1 MTARP
6 VATSGA
12 PTPTVWRD
20 EIAGG
25 LSATA
30 ALMPFVL
37 TFGYIVFGAAG
48 PAAAQIGLTSSVVSV
63 LAGALV
69 MVLASRAQ
77 LPTAAPSASTAL
89 ILGTLVLSLMQDP
102 ALAPA
107 TVAGGMNLLACTA
120 AAVVTAGVLL
130 LVLGVIGAGQ
140 LARFVPQPVLAGFM
154 NGVAILIVLS
164 QVPVLLGIPAA
175 AWSSHRVASLSAWQ
189 WPPLATALFTALLV
203 WALARWYPRLPA
215 YLLALVLAG
224 MAALLLETS
233 WPGWTLQLVGTL
245 EAGLPK
251 PDALWPWLDVGS
263 RTLLQRHAVEIG
275 TTALLLALIGGL
287 ESVLSIAA
295 VDQLLDARTD
305 PDRELLALGAANI
318 VSGLFGGL
326 FVVYLRLHAIAA
338 FNGGGRSFRAILWGC
353 AMLALVFTLGL
364 PLVQRLPTA
373 VVAGIVVM
381 LAWTLVDRWTR
392 ALVLKWLRGERSVD
406 AALSLVIVVVVCAVT
421 LRWGFVVGV
430 AAGVVVAMLIFV
442 RALNRSLVRLRYRAS
457 EIPSRR
463 IYPPALEGQLR
474 GLRNRIEVLEL
485 EGALF
490 FGTTERLVNEVE
502 NIAPAPAF
510 LVLDLRRV
518 STIDATGAVALAK
531 LDERLARRGTV
542 LLLAGVTPDNRHGRA
557 LHEQG
562 VERAEDRWWGHP
574 DADRAVETAE
584 SRLLAA
590 SGLSLQG
597 MELAPE
603 QCNLFAGLDA
613 AQCERLRAAL
623 QPRQLA
629 AGERLFAQGDAGD
642 ALYLLGRGSI
652 SVVDPARA
660 QRFVSFSPGMC
671 FGETAVLD
679 GRGRTADA
687 VADVDST
694 VYALPA
700 AALASMRQT
709 DPAIGAQVYC
719 NLAQHLSERLRAAAA
734 AWRHAAG

>member
-1 MTARP
+1 
-6 VATSGA
+6 
-12 PTPTVWRD
+12 VWRT

-25 LSATA
+25 LSATV
-30 ALMPFVL
+30 ALLPFVL

-63 LAGALV
+63 LAGPLV

-89 ILGTLVLSLMQDP
+89 ILGTLAASLMRDP
-102 ALAPA
+102 ELAP
-107 TVAGGMNLLACTA
+107 TTGAGSVHLLACTA
-120 AAVVTAGVLL
+120 TTVATAGVLL
-130 LVLGVIGAGQ
+130 LVLGVLRAGR

-175 AWSSHRVASLSAWQ
+175 AWSSDGVASLSAWRS
-189 WPPLATALFTALLV
+189 PPLATALFTALMV

-215 YLLALVLAG
+215 YLLALVLVG
-224 MAALLLETS
+224 MAALLLQAA
-233 WPGWTLQLVGTL
+233 WPNWKLQLVGTL
-245 EAGLPK
+245 QAGLPT
-251 PDALWPWLDVGS
+251 PDALRPWFGVEV
-263 RTLLQRHAVEIG
+263 RTLLQHHAVEIG

-295 VDQLLDARTD
+295 VDQLLDTRTE

-338 FNGGGRSFRAILWGC
+338 FNGGGRSFRAILCGC

-364 PLVQRLPTA
+364 PLVQRLPAA

-392 ALVLKWLRGERSVD
+392 SLVQQWLRVERSVD
-406 AALSLVIVVVVCAVT
+406 TALSLVIVVVVCVVT
-421 LRWGFVVGV
+421 LRWGFLVGV
-430 AAGVVVAMLIFV
+430 AVGVVVAMLIFM
-442 RALNRSLVRLRYRAS
+442 RALNRSLLRLRYRAS

-463 IYPPALEGQLR
+463 IYPPALEAQLS
-474 GLRNRIEVLEL
+474 GLRSRIEVLEL

-490 FGTTERLVNEVE
+490 FGNTERLVNEVE
-502 NIAPAPAF
+502 HMAAAPAF

-518 STIDATGAVALAK
+518 STIDATGAVALSK
-531 LDERLARRGTV
+531 LDERLARRGTAM
-542 LLLAGVTPDNRHGRA
+542 LLAGVTPDNRHGRA
-557 LHEQG
+557 LREQG
-562 VERAEDRWWGHP
+562 VQRAENRWWGHP
-574 DADRAVETAE
+574 DADRAVEAAE

-603 QCNLFAGLDA
+603 QCGLFAGLDKP
-613 AQCERLRAAL
+613 QCERLRAAL
-623 QPRQLA
+623 QRRQLA

-652 SVVDPARA
+652 SVVDRARA
-660 QRFVSFSPGMC
+660 QRFVTFSPGMC

-679 GRGRTADA
+679 GGGRTADA
-687 VADVDST
+687 VADIDST

-700 AALASMRQT
+700 AALATMRQA
-709 DPAIGAQVYC
+709 DPAIAAQIYC

-734 AWRHAAG
+734 GWRHAAG

>member
-1 MTARP
+1 MMLHA

-12 PTPTVWRD
+12 ATQPAWRS
-20 EIAGG
+20 EIVGG

-48 PAAAQIGLTSSVVSV
+48 PSAAQIGLTASVVSV
-63 LAGALV
+63 IAGALV

-77 LPTAAPSASTAL
+77 MPTASPSASTAL
-89 ILGTLVLSLMQDP
+89 ILGTLAMSLMRDP
-102 ALAPA
+102 ALAPTTA
-107 TVAGGMNLLACTA
+107 AGALRLLACTA
-120 AAVVTAGVLL
+120 ATVVTAGVLL
-130 LVLGVIGAGQ
+130 LVLGALRAGR

-154 NGVAILIVLS
+154 NGVAILIVVS
-164 QVPVLLGIPAA
+164 QVPVLLGIASA
-175 AWSSHRVASLSAWQ
+175 AWSRDGVAALSAWQ
-189 WPPLATALFTALLV
+189 WPPLATALCTALLV

-215 YLLALVLAG
+215 YLVALVLA
-224 MAALLLETS
+224 AAGALMLQAV
-233 WPGWTLQLVGTL
+233 WPNWSLQTVGTL
-245 EAGLPK
+245 QAGLPT
-251 PDALWPWLDVGS
+251 PDALRPWFDTESLA
-263 RTLLQRHAVEIG
+263 LMQRHATEIA

-295 VDQLLDARTD
+295 VDQLLDARTE
-305 PDRELLALGAANI
+305 PDRELLALGVANI

-338 FNGGGRSFRAILWGC
+338 LNGGGRSFRAIVSSC

-392 ALVLKWLRGERSVD
+392 SLVQQWLRGERSVD

-430 AAGVVVAMLIFV
+430 GAGVVVAMLIFM
-442 RALNRSLVRLRYRAS
+442 RALNRSLLRLRYRAS

-463 IYPPALEGQLR
+463 IYPPPLEARLH
-474 GLRNRIEVLEL
+474 GLRSRIEILEL

-490 FGTTERLVNEVE
+490 FGTTERLVKEVE
-502 NIAPAPAF
+502 RIAPAPAF

-518 STIDATGAVALAK
+518 SNIDATGAVALAQ
-531 LDERLARRGTV
+531 LDERLARRGTA
-542 LLLAGVTPDNRHGRA
+542 LLLAGVTPENRHGRA
-557 LHEQG
+557 LREQG
-562 VERAEDRWWGHP
+562 VQRTPDRWWGHP
-574 DADRAVETAE
+574 DADRAIEAAE
-584 SRLLAA
+584 LRLLTA
-590 SGLSLQG
+590 SGLSLVD
-597 MELAPE
+597 MEMEPE
-603 QCNLFAGLDA
+603 RCGLFSGLDKT
-613 AQCERLRAAL
+613 QCERLRAAL
-623 QPRQLA
+623 QPRQLG
-629 AGERLFAQGDAGD
+629 AGECLFAQGDPGD

-652 SVVDPARA
+652 SVVDRAHA

-679 GRGRTADA
+679 GGGRTADA
-687 VADVDST
+687 VADIDST

-700 AALASMRQT
+700 SALASMRES
-709 DPAIGAQVYC
+709 DPAIAAQVYC

>member
-1 MTARP
+1 
-6 VATSGA
+6 
-12 PTPTVWRD
+12 
-20 EIAGG
+20 
-25 LSATA
+25 
-30 ALMPFVL
+30 MPFVL

-48 PAAAQIGLTSSVVSV
+48 PAAAQIGLTASVVSV
-63 LAGALV
+63 VVGALV
-69 MVLASRAQ
+69 MVVASRAQ

-89 ILGTLVLSLMQDP
+89 ILGTLAVSLMQDP
-102 ALAPA
+102 ELAPTTA
-107 TVAGGMNLLACTA
+107 TGSSRLLACTG
-120 AAVVTAGVLL
+120 AAVVIAGVLL
-130 LVLGVIGAGQ
+130 LVLSLLRTGR

-164 QVPVLLGIPAA
+164 QVPILLGLSAA
-175 AWSSHRVASLSAWQ
+175 AWSHGGVAAFAAWQ
-189 WPPLATALFTALLV
+189 WRPLATALFTALLV
-203 WALARWYPRLPA
+203 WALARWCPRLPA

-224 MAALLLETS
+224 VGALALQAV
-233 WPGWTLQLVGTL
+233 WPAWTLPLVGNL
-245 EAGLPK
+245 QAGWPA
-251 PDALWPWLDVGS
+251 PDALRPWFEGESLAV
-263 RTLLQRHAVEIG
+263 LQRHTVKIG
-275 TTALLLALIGGL
+275 TTGLLLASIGAL

-305 PDRELLALGAANI
+305 PDRELLALGVANI
-318 VSGLFGGL
+318 VAGLFGGL

-338 FNGGGRSFRAILWGC
+338 LSGGGRSFRAILSGC
-353 AMLALVFTLGL
+353 AMLAVVFTLGL

-392 ALVLKWLRGERSVD
+392 SLVQQWLRGERSVE
-406 AALSLVIVVVVCAVT
+406 AALSLVIVVLVCAVI

-442 RALNRSLVRLRYRAS
+442 RALNRSLLRLRYRAS

-463 IYPPALEGQLR
+463 VYPPELEERLR
-474 GLRNRIEVLEL
+474 GLRSRIEVLEL

-490 FGTTERLVNEVE
+490 FGNTERLVNEVE
-502 NIAPAPAF
+502 CIAPPPEF

-518 STIDATGAVALAK
+518 STIDATGAVVLAK
-531 LDERLARRGTV
+531 LDERLARRGTA

-557 LHEQG
+557 LREQG
-562 VERAEDRWWGHP
+562 VQRAADRWWGHP
-574 DADRAVETAE
+574 DADRAIEAAE
-584 SRLLAA
+584 AMLLAA
-590 SGLSLQG
+590 NGVSLLG
-597 MELAPE
+597 MEVAPE
-603 QCNLFAGLDA
+603 RCGLFAGLDR

-629 AGERLFAQGDAGD
+629 AGERLFSQGDAGD

-652 SVVDPARA
+652 SVVDRARA

-679 GRGRTADA
+679 GGGRTADA
-687 VADVDST
+687 VADTDST

-700 AALASMRQT
+700 AALAGMLQSDAT
-709 DPAIGAQVYC
+709 IAAQVYC